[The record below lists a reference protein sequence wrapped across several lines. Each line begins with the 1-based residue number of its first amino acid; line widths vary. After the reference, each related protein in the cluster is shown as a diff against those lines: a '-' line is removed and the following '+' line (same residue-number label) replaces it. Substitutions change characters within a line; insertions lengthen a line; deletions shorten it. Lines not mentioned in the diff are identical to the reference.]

1 MTLNDLIALARPL
14 IEQFNLF
21 EDKRKPLA
29 WFLAW
34 CDTESALNQY
44 AIRYEPKFRWLYPA
58 DNKPKQGTTEWF
70 GQKTSWGLLQIMG
83 AVARERMF
91 DSKYLS
97 ELCDPQVNLKIASEY
112 LAELRG
118 RSDGTWEGALAAY
131 NGGLHKNRTAPYR
144 NQEYVSKVEA
154 KVGRYERFA

>member
-1 MTLNDLIALARPL
+1 MNDLIVLAKAM

-21 EDKRKPLA
+21 DDKKHPLA

-34 CDTESALNQY
+34 CDTESGLNTY
-44 AIRYEPKFRWLYPA
+44 AMRYEPKFRYLFPP
-58 DNKPKQGTTEWF
+58 DDKPQQFTTEWF
-70 GQKTSWGLLQIMG
+70 GQKTSWGLLQVMG
-83 AVARERMF
+83 AVARERQF

-118 RSDGTWEGALAAY
+118 RSDGSWAGSLSAY
-131 NGGLHKNRTAPYR
+131 NGGLRGNRKPPFR
-144 NQEYVSKVEA
+144 NQFYVDKVESKVD
-154 KVGRYERFA
+154 KYRRFT